1 MRTQVLGSTMLQK
14 SVINILRTP
23 TRQSSIS
30 FLNLMKRVEKNSSI

>member
-23 TRQSSIS
+23 RQSSIS